1 MDSSKHLSQ
10 AAGCAQHLT
19 SHRNNDKAVNLSLS
33 FRQTGLPSG
42 AKLNLVVASK
52 SPVPISVAL
61 QLPPSISSA
70 APAGRL
76 TDKFP
81 SNTTLWL
88 ILRKFEEGGGAANL
102 NFTQR
107 AVTQMENGASGAGR
121 ICYEMP
127 VLNIMGRELSTF
139 ADLQKTLGQLGLSG
153 NALIRLDFR
162 KTDQPLE
169 EAMAAIGEYFKDVT
183 PEAPK
188 QGSPETLKEVSTLTE
203 AISKLPSNEESDDV
217 SKDTEMTE
225 ASEDTSTDASPYPE
239 IVGDTIR
246 PSVAPPKR
254 PAPATNSAPEAQSQV
269 LGPDGQPIS
278 VYRAPSND
286 VPSAA
291 LAPHNEDDYEPSIA
305 HAKIHQQTLLERS
318 HNKRL
323 PSDAEAEQ
331 LEKERLEKLAKTK
344 EVKIKIRFP
353 DQSSVE
359 ASFDATKTGSD
370 LYVYVTGLIAAEA
383 EPFKLTWF
391 KDKGSE
397 TIPRESKKLVKDLGF
412 RGSTV
417 VNFIWGDDARESV
430 RKVATLKAQYV
441 EKARDVTVPQ
451 VFTVPGEDKA
461 AVVDK
466 DKAPAAPKKKGGVN
480 LSKWVKG
487 LSKK

>member
-1 MDSSKHLSQ
+1 MDSSKNLSQ
-10 AAGCAQHLT
+10 VADYAQPLT

-42 AKLNLVVASK
+42 AKLNLVIASK

-70 APAGRL
+70 APGGRL

-88 ILRKFEEGGGAANL
+88 ILRKFEEGGGANL

-107 AVTQMENGASGAGR
+107 AATQMENGASGAGR

-127 VLNIMGRELSTF
+127 ILNVMGRELSTF

-169 EAMAAIGEYFKDVT
+169 EAMAAIGEYFKEVT
-183 PEAPK
+183 PEAVK
-188 QGSPETLKEVSTLTE
+188 KESPESPKEVGTLTE
-203 AISKLPSNEESDDV
+203 AISKLPSNESEDA

-239 IVGDTIR
+239 TAGDTLR
-246 PSVAPPKR
+246 TSLAPSKYL
-254 PAPATNSAPEAQSQV
+254 APATSLGPEAQNQV

-305 HAKIHQQTLLERS
+305 HAKIHQKTLLERS

-331 LEKERLEKLAKTK
+331 MEKERLEKLAKTK

-370 LYVYVTGLIAAEA
+370 LYVYVTGLISAET

-397 TIPRESKKLVKDLGF
+397 TIPRDGKKLIKDLGF

-417 VNFIWGDDARESV
+417 VNFVWGDDARESA

-441 EKARDVTVPQ
+441 EKAKDVPIPQ
-451 VFTVPGEDKA
+451 VFSVPEDDKA
-461 AVVDK
+461 AVVEK
-466 DKAPAAPKKKGGVN
+466 GKAPEAPKKKGGGN